1 MMIREPSS
9 TPRILLVDDEIQQ
22 LWLRAQVMQLLGFPV
37 LTADNPSDAIFI
49 MAEETIDRIDLVILD
64 YEMPGMNG
72 CDLADLLKVMR
83 PELKIILYSG
93 ATDVPRNEMTSIDTF
108 VSKADGITALI
119 AEVGELTQV
128 GGGSR
133 TAITR
138 NSEQL
143 YRVHIQQR

>member
-119 AEVGELTQV
+119 AEVAELTQV
-128 GGGSR
+128 GGGSA

-143 YRVHIQQR
+143 YRVDIQQR